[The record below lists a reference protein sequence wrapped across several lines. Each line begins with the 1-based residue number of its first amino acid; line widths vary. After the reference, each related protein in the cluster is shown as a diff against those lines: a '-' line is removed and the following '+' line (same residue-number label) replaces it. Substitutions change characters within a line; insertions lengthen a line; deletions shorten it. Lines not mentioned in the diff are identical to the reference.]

1 MSAENDRGSIIPL
14 HAVVAVV
21 DANLCEKTIHL
32 CQEAGVLIHLVS
44 LCHGTARTEM
54 LDLLGLG
61 ETKKGAVFCLIP
73 SETVP
78 GLLTCLA
85 DGMQMRYPGKGI
97 AFAVPLNSV
106 NGKLYRAVTT
116 WSENNAQETTGKERT
131 QVDEPKRKYEVVVT
145 VINHGYTN
153 LVMDAARQVGA
164 RGGTVL
170 SARGIARE
178 EVEQFLGV
186 SIQAEKEVVF
196 MVVESETRL
205 NVMKAI
211 SETAGLKT
219 PGKGVVFS
227 LPVSDAIGLA

>member
-1 MSAENDRGSIIPL
+1 MSAEQNKTIVPL
-14 HAVVAVV
+14 HAVVSVV
-21 DANLCEKTIHL
+21 DANRCEKAVEV
-32 CQEAGVLIHLVS
+32 CQQAGVLFHLVS

-61 ETKKGAVFCLIP
+61 ETKKGAVFCLTP
-73 SETVP
+73 SRTVP
-78 GLLTCLA
+78 VLLGRLA
-85 DGMQMRYPGKGI
+85 DGLQMRYPGKGI

-170 SARGIARE
+170 NARGIARE

-205 NVMKAI
+205 DVMKAI
-211 SETAGLKT
+211 SETAGLRS

-227 LPVSDAIGLA
+227 LPGSDAIGLA